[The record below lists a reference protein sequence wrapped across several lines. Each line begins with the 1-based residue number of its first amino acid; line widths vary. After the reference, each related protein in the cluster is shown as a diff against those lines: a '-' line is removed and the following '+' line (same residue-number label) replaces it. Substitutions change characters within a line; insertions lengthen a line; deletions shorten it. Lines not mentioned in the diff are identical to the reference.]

1 MKKLRKLIS
10 AALVLA
16 MLLTSASIGALAYS
30 DVDESSS
37 VSEAVGILS
46 NLKIFT
52 GFEDGTFRLN
62 DTVTRAQMAAI
73 VCRMLGYESQAESS
87 SGSTVFTDVP
97 ANHWASGYINVAQ
110 QMGIING
117 YGGGLFGPEDKVTY
131 EQAVKMVVCAL
142 GYELVA
148 QGKGGYPTGYLS
160 VASSEGITKNSKG
173 SVGEPAKRSTLVM
186 LVYNSLE
193 VRLFDQSSWTT
204 NGSDEYKKTD
214 DTVLSKY
221 LGVQRWEGVVTDV
234 PYTSYADKDYRAKDT
249 PYITIDGF
257 YKKYSNGSEVKVDDD
272 SPKRADCS
280 LVDAGQYFGKKV
292 IAYIGD
298 SEDDDTGH
306 YMVYAI
312 SEKTNG
318 NTVTK
323 LSSTQLVDSSD
334 KEWNT
339 KGQISYRKVGS
350 SKVYD
355 LDLDSKVKFYVNYS
369 RESRLDEKS
378 STSNL
383 ESYIENGGSITAVS
397 NDNDDDIEYVIV
409 EAFDEEGVIET
420 VNKDGSYYSYDLYT
434 GTLDDIDTDDDDE
447 LTIVYRDGSL
457 SSVSKLDDGDT
468 VSTVKIGKNVR
479 LLYASSKTVTGSV
492 SAYDKE
498 ENTVYIGGT
507 DYDISPMFGKTASSL
522 KDEEGTFFLNVNGQ
536 IAYNESDSVSSG
548 NYGFVLAVDYSGGIS
563 DGYVAQVALAD
574 GTIAEYF
581 LNSKV
586 KMYDDEG
593 NTLASN
599 DAKVAEKLAAM
610 ADGNTSVKARTSYTT
625 VGNAKDMV
633 FKFTVK
639 NGRISKIKE
648 LPGGSYTG
656 YLKSNTKKYD
666 AESMSYGSVEFD
678 KDTVVFSVDCA
689 YSDSSTTRIKD
700 DDVSIGKVSKFFG
713 DGEDGYTFVA
723 LDEDGGTYGAVIGF
737 ELSSSVPEDS
747 DAVIIK
753 SIKSVT
759 YNDDDA
765 VRITG
770 IRGGKEVSFI
780 IYDENNN
787 FAWNDNPETLE
798 KGDVI
803 LVSAAG
809 SDDVVSD
816 FKLLYKASKSGI
828 GTVTKNAKAG
838 DTKDDIFNAAGKL
851 NKSKTTSSKFYLDTD
866 VKNSGSVFAEK
877 NDGISMRSSANY
889 TLVDYSESLKNPE
902 VTRKSAGTSL
912 FSTSSRYNS
921 FVFVRVYDG
930 VLAEAVVYRFS
941 TDTDVV
947 KTVSAP
953 VITINGDKASI
964 TCSTAD
970 ADIYYTTDG
979 SAPTESSNL
988 YKEAI
993 TLTPGTTVKAFAVRA
1008 GYEDSSVVSQTYTV
1022 TLTAPSIAIDN
1033 SGNVTITSAEGA
1045 DIYYTTD
1052 GADPTASSTKYA
1064 AAFTVTSGA
1073 TVKAIAVKAGYEN
1086 SSVAS
1091 QTYKA
1096 TLTAPSIA
1104 IDNSGNVTITS
1115 AEGADIH
1122 YTTDGADPTA
1132 ASVKYNEAFTVTSGT
1147 TVKAIAVKDGYEN
1160 SGVASQA
1167 YMAVLV
1173 APSIKIK
1180 DSELTITAA
1189 EGAVI
1194 RYTLDG
1200 EVPTSASAIYE
1211 TPVTLTKAVTVK
1223 AIAEKGGYTSSS
1235 VATDSYKPVLDKPEI
1250 KVSGNKVTITAADG
1264 AAVYYTLDGGTP
1276 SDKAAKYESEITLA
1290 KSATVKAI
1298 AVKDGFENSDVAA
1311 KEVKLVLDKPVIKVS
1326 GNKVTITAADG
1337 AAVYYTLDGGTP
1349 SDKAAKYES
1358 DITLAKSATVKAIAV
1373 KDGFENSDVAA
1384 KEVKLALD
1392 KPVIKVSGNKVTITA
1407 ADGTA
1412 VYYTLDG
1419 GTPSDKAAKYEKE
1432 ITLDKSTTVKAIAV
1446 KNGFENSDVS
1456 VREVVLAAATPVIS
1470 IKDGTAAITTA
1481 TVGADIYYTTDGS
1494 VPTAKSLKYSKPF
1507 MTDGIKVLKAI
1518 AVKNGYEN
1526 SAAASADVPV
1536 TAVTQSIKKR

>member
-142 GYELVA
+142 GYDLVA

-257 YKKYSNGSEVKVDDD
+257 YKKYSNGSEIKVDDD

-339 KGQISYRKVGS
+339 KGQVSYRKVGS

-409 EAFDEEGVIET
+409 EAFDEEGVIES
-420 VNKDGSYYSYDLYT
+420 VNKDGGYYSYDLYT
-434 GTLDDIDTDDDDE
+434 GALDDIDTDDDDE

-507 DYDISPMFGKTASSL
+507 DYDISPLFGKTASSL

-599 DAKVAEKLAAM
+599 DAKVAEKLAVM

-689 YSDSSTTRIKD
+689 YSDRSTTRIKD

-787 FAWNDNPETLE
+787 FAWNDNPEALE

-803 LVSAAG
+803 LVSAAD

-1008 GYEDSSVVSQTYTV
+1008 GYEDSSVVSKTYTV

-1052 GADPTASSTKYA
+1052 GADPTAASTKYA
-1064 AAFTVTSGA
+1064 AAFTVTSGT

-1096 TLTAPSIA
+1096 TLT
-1104 IDNSGNVTITS
+1104 
-1115 AEGADIH
+1115 
-1122 YTTDGADPTA
+1122 
-1132 ASVKYNEAFTVTSGT
+1132 
-1147 TVKAIAVKDGYEN
+1147 
-1160 SGVASQA
+1160 
-1167 YMAVLV
+1167 

-1211 TPVTLTKAVTVK
+1211 APVTLTKAVTVK
-1223 AIAEKGGYTSSS
+1223 AIAEKDGYTSSS

-1264 AAVYYTLDGGTP
+1264 AVVYYTLDGGTP
-1276 SDKAAKYESEITLA
+1276 SDKAAKYESE
-1290 KSATVKAI
+1290 
-1298 AVKDGFENSDVAA
+1298 
-1311 KEVKLVLDKPVIKVS
+1311 
-1326 GNKVTITAADG
+1326 
-1337 AAVYYTLDGGTP
+1337 
-1349 SDKAAKYES
+1349 
-1358 DITLAKSATVKAIAV
+1358 ITLAKSATVKAIAV

-1407 ADGTA
+1407 ADGAA

-1432 ITLDKSTTVKAIAV
+1432 ITLAKSTTVKAIAV

-1470 IKDGTAAITTA
+1470 IKDGTAEIKTA

-1526 SAAASADVPV
+1526 SAVASEDVPV
-1536 TAVTQSIKKR
+1536 TAATKAIKKR

>member
-142 GYELVA
+142 GYDLVA

-257 YKKYSNGSEVKVDDD
+257 YKKYSNGSEIKVDDD

-355 LDLDSKVKFYVNYS
+355 LDLDSKVRFYVNYS

-409 EAFDEEGVIET
+409 EAFDEEGVIES
-420 VNKDGSYYSYDLYT
+420 VNKDGGYYSYDLYT
-434 GTLDDIDTDDDDE
+434 GALDDIDTDDDDE

-507 DYDISPMFGKTASSL
+507 DYDISPLFGKTASSL

-599 DAKVAEKLAAM
+599 DAKVAEKLAVM

-723 LDEDGGTYGAVIGF
+723 LDEDGGTYGAVI
-737 ELSSSVPEDS
+737 
-747 DAVIIK
+747 IK

-765 VRITG
+765 VKITG

-787 FAWNDNPETLE
+787 FAWNDNPEALE

-803 LVSAAG
+803 LVSAAD
-809 SDDVVSD
+809 SNDVVSD

-1008 GYEDSSVVSQTYTV
+1008 GYEDSSVVSKTYTV

-1052 GADPTASSTKYA
+1052 GADPTAASTKYA
-1064 AAFTVTSGA
+1064 AAFTVTSGT

-1096 TLTAPSIA
+1096 TLT
-1104 IDNSGNVTITS
+1104 
-1115 AEGADIH
+1115 
-1122 YTTDGADPTA
+1122 
-1132 ASVKYNEAFTVTSGT
+1132 
-1147 TVKAIAVKDGYEN
+1147 
-1160 SGVASQA
+1160 
-1167 YMAVLV
+1167 

-1211 TPVTLTKAVTVK
+1211 APVTLTKAVTVK
-1223 AIAEKGGYTSSS
+1223 AIAEKDGYTSSS

-1250 KVSGNKVTITAADG
+1250 KVSGNKVTITAAEG
-1264 AAVYYTLDGGTP
+1264 A
-1276 SDKAAKYESEITLA
+1276 
-1290 KSATVKAI
+1290 
-1298 AVKDGFENSDVAA
+1298 
-1311 KEVKLVLDKPVIKVS
+1311 
-1326 GNKVTITAADG
+1326 
-1337 AAVYYTLDGGTP
+1337 
-1349 SDKAAKYES
+1349 
-1358 DITLAKSATVKAIAV
+1358 
-1373 KDGFENSDVAA
+1373 
-1384 KEVKLALD
+1384 
-1392 KPVIKVSGNKVTITA
+1392 
-1407 ADGTA
+1407 A

-1432 ITLDKSTTVKAIAV
+1432 ITLAKSATVKAIAV

-1470 IKDGTAAITTA
+1470 IKDGTAEIKTA
-1481 TVGADIYYTTDGS
+1481 TVGADIYYTTDGG

-1526 SAAASADVPV
+1526 SAVASEDVPV
-1536 TAVTQSIKKR
+1536 TAATQAIKKR

>member
-142 GYELVA
+142 GYDLVA

-257 YKKYSNGSEVKVDDD
+257 YKKYSNGSEIKVDDD

-339 KGQISYRKVGS
+339 KGQVSYRKVGS

-355 LDLDSKVKFYVNYS
+355 LDLDSKVRFYVNYS

-409 EAFDEEGVIET
+409 EAFDEEGVIES
-420 VNKDGSYYSYDLYT
+420 VNKDGGYYSYDLYT
-434 GTLDDIDTDDDDE
+434 GALDDIDTDDDDE

-507 DYDISPMFGKTASSL
+507 DYDISPLFGKTASSL

-599 DAKVAEKLAAM
+599 DAKVAEKLAVM

-689 YSDSSTTRIKD
+689 YSDRSTTRIKD

-770 IRGGKEVSFI
+770 IRGGREVSFI

-787 FAWNDNPETLE
+787 FAWNDNPEALE

-803 LVSAAG
+803 LVSAAD
-809 SDDVVSD
+809 SNDVVSD

-1008 GYEDSSVVSQTYTV
+1008 GYEDSSVVSKTYTV

-1052 GADPTASSTKYA
+1052 GADPTAASTKYA
-1064 AAFTVTSGA
+1064 A
-1073 TVKAIAVKAGYEN
+1073 
-1086 SSVAS
+1086 
-1091 QTYKA
+1091 
-1096 TLTAPSIA
+1096 
-1104 IDNSGNVTITS
+1104 
-1115 AEGADIH
+1115 
-1122 YTTDGADPTA
+1122 
-1132 ASVKYNEAFTVTSGT
+1132 AFTVTSGT

-1211 TPVTLTKAVTVK
+1211 APVTLTKAVTVK
-1223 AIAEKGGYTSSS
+1223 AIAEKDGYTSSS
-1235 VATDSYKPVLDKPEI
+1235 VATDSYKP
-1250 KVSGNKVTITAADG
+1250 
-1264 AAVYYTLDGGTP
+1264 
-1276 SDKAAKYESEITLA
+1276 
-1290 KSATVKAI
+1290 
-1298 AVKDGFENSDVAA
+1298 
-1311 KEVKLVLDKPVIKVS
+1311 VLDKPVIKVS

-1349 SDKAAKYES
+1349 SDKAAKYEKE
-1358 DITLAKSATVKAIAV
+1358 ITLAKSATVKAIAV

-1407 ADGTA
+1407 ADGAA

-1432 ITLDKSTTVKAIAV
+1432 ITLDKSTTVKAIAI

-1456 VREVVLAAATPVIS
+1456 VREVVLSAATPVIS
-1470 IKDGTAAITTA
+1470 IKDGTAEIKTA

-1507 MTDGIKVLKAI
+1507 MTEGIKVLKAI

-1526 SAAASADVPV
+1526 SAVASEDVPV
-1536 TAVTQSIKKR
+1536 TAATQAIKKR

>member
-142 GYELVA
+142 GYDLVA

-257 YKKYSNGSEVKVDDD
+257 YKKYSNGSEIKVDDD

-339 KGQISYRKVGS
+339 KGQVSYRKVGS

-409 EAFDEEGVIET
+409 EAFDEEGVIES
-420 VNKDGSYYSYDLYT
+420 VNKDGGYYSYDLYT
-434 GTLDDIDTDDDDE
+434 GALDDIDTDDDDE

-507 DYDISPMFGKTASSL
+507 DYDISPLFGKTASSL

-599 DAKVAEKLAAM
+599 DAKVAEKLAVM

-689 YSDSSTTRIKD
+689 YSDRSTTRIKD

-787 FAWNDNPETLE
+787 FAWNDNPEALE

-803 LVSAAG
+803 LVSAAD

-1008 GYEDSSVVSQTYTV
+1008 GYEDSSVVSKTYTV
-1022 TLTAPSIAIDN
+1022 TLTAPSIAIDNSANVTITSAEGADIYYTTDGADPTAASTKYAAAFTVTSGTTVKAIAVKAGYENSSVASQTYKATLAAPSIAIDN

-1052 GADPTASSTKYA
+1052 GTDPTAASTKYA
-1064 AAFTVTSGA
+1064 AAFTVTSGT

-1096 TLTAPSIA
+1096 TLT
-1104 IDNSGNVTITS
+1104 
-1115 AEGADIH
+1115 
-1122 YTTDGADPTA
+1122 
-1132 ASVKYNEAFTVTSGT
+1132 
-1147 TVKAIAVKDGYEN
+1147 
-1160 SGVASQA
+1160 
-1167 YMAVLV
+1167 

-1211 TPVTLTKAVTVK
+1211 APVTLTKAVTVK
-1223 AIAEKGGYTSSS
+1223 AIAEKDGYTSSS

-1264 AAVYYTLDGGTP
+1264 AVVYYTLDGGTP
-1276 SDKAAKYESEITLA
+1276 SDKAAKYE
-1290 KSATVKAI
+1290 
-1298 AVKDGFENSDVAA
+1298 
-1311 KEVKLVLDKPVIKVS
+1311 KE
-1326 GNKVTITAADG
+1326 
-1337 AAVYYTLDGGTP
+1337 
-1349 SDKAAKYES
+1349 
-1358 DITLAKSATVKAIAV
+1358 ITLAKSATVKAIAV

-1407 ADGTA
+1407 ADGAA

-1432 ITLDKSTTVKAIAV
+1432 ITLAKSTTVKAIAV

-1470 IKDGTAAITTA
+1470 IKDGTAEIKTA

-1507 MTDGIKVLKAI
+1507 MTEGIKVLKAI

-1526 SAAASADVPV
+1526 SAVASEDVPV
-1536 TAVTQSIKKR
+1536 TAATKAIKKR

>member
-142 GYELVA
+142 GYDLVA

-257 YKKYSNGSEVKVDDD
+257 YKKYSNGSEIKVDDD

-355 LDLDSKVKFYVNYS
+355 LDLDSKVRFYVNYS

-409 EAFDEEGVIET
+409 EAFDEEGVIES
-420 VNKDGSYYSYDLYT
+420 VNKDGGYYSYDLYT
-434 GTLDDIDTDDDDE
+434 GALDDIDTDDDDE

-507 DYDISPMFGKTASSL
+507 DYDISPLFGKTASSL

-787 FAWNDNPETLE
+787 FAWNDNPEALE

-803 LVSAAG
+803 LVSAAD

-1045 DIYYTTD
+1045 DI
-1052 GADPTASSTKYA
+1052 
-1064 AAFTVTSGA
+1064 
-1073 TVKAIAVKAGYEN
+1073 
-1086 SSVAS
+1086 
-1091 QTYKA
+1091 
-1096 TLTAPSIA
+1096 
-1104 IDNSGNVTITS
+1104 
-1115 AEGADIH
+1115 H

-1132 ASVKYNEAFTVTSGT
+1132 ASTKYAAAFTVTSGT

-1211 TPVTLTKAVTVK
+1211 APVTLTKAVTVK
-1223 AIAEKGGYTSSS
+1223 AIAEKSGYTSSS

-1250 KVSGNKVTITAADG
+1250 KVSGNKVTITAAEG

-1276 SDKAAKYESEITLA
+1276 SDKAAKYE
-1290 KSATVKAI
+1290 
-1298 AVKDGFENSDVAA
+1298 
-1311 KEVKLVLDKPVIKVS
+1311 KE
-1326 GNKVTITAADG
+1326 
-1337 AAVYYTLDGGTP
+1337 
-1349 SDKAAKYES
+1349 
-1358 DITLAKSATVKAIAV
+1358 ITLAKSATVKAIAV

-1407 ADGTA
+1407 ADGAA

-1456 VREVVLAAATPVIS
+1456 VSEVVLAAATPVIS
-1470 IKDGTAAITTA
+1470 IKDGMAEIKTA

-1526 SAAASADVPV
+1526 SAVASENVPV
-1536 TAVTQSIKKR
+1536 TAATQAIKKR

>member
-142 GYELVA
+142 GYDLVA

-214 DTVLSKY
+214 DTILSKY

-257 YKKYSNGSEVKVDDD
+257 YKKYSNGSEIKVDDD

-355 LDLDSKVKFYVNYS
+355 LDLDSKVRFYVNYS

-378 STSNL
+378 STSNM

-397 NDNDDDIEYVIV
+397 NDNDDDIEYVII
-409 EAFDEEGVIET
+409 EAFDEEGVIES
-420 VNKDGSYYSYDLYT
+420 VNKDGGYYSYDLYT
-434 GTLDDIDTDDDDE
+434 GALDDIDTDDNDE

-492 SAYDKE
+492 SAYD
-498 ENTVYIGGT
+498 
-507 DYDISPMFGKTASSL
+507 
-522 KDEEGTFFLNVNGQ
+522 
-536 IAYNESDSVSSG
+536 SDSVSSG

-586 KMYDDEG
+586 KMYDNNG

-599 DAKVAEKLAAM
+599 DAKVAEKLAVM

-625 VGNAKDMV
+625 VGNAKNMV

-639 NGRISKIKE
+639 NRRISKIKE

-689 YSDSSTTRIKD
+689 YSDRSTTRIKD

-787 FAWNDNPETLE
+787 FAWNDNPEALE

-803 LVSAAG
+803 LVSAAD

-1045 DIYYTTD
+1045 DI
-1052 GADPTASSTKYA
+1052 
-1064 AAFTVTSGA
+1064 
-1073 TVKAIAVKAGYEN
+1073 
-1086 SSVAS
+1086 
-1091 QTYKA
+1091 
-1096 TLTAPSIA
+1096 
-1104 IDNSGNVTITS
+1104 
-1115 AEGADIH
+1115 H

-1132 ASVKYNEAFTVTSGT
+1132 ASTKYAAAFTVTSGT

-1211 TPVTLTKAVTVK
+1211 APVTLTKAVTVK
-1223 AIAEKGGYTSSS
+1223 AIAEKSGYTSSS
-1235 VATDSYKPVLDKPEI
+1235 VATDSYKP
-1250 KVSGNKVTITAADG
+1250 A
-1264 AAVYYTLDGGTP
+1264 
-1276 SDKAAKYESEITLA
+1276 
-1290 KSATVKAI
+1290 
-1298 AVKDGFENSDVAA
+1298 
-1311 KEVKLVLDKPVIKVS
+1311 LDKPVIKVS

-1349 SDKAAKYES
+1349 SDKAAKYEKE
-1358 DITLAKSATVKAIAV
+1358 ITLAKSA
-1373 KDGFENSDVAA
+1373 
-1384 KEVKLALD
+1384 
-1392 KPVIKVSGNKVTITA
+1392 
-1407 ADGTA
+1407 
-1412 VYYTLDG
+1412 
-1419 GTPSDKAAKYEKE
+1419 
-1432 ITLDKSTTVKAIAV
+1432 TVKAIAV

-1470 IKDGTAAITTA
+1470 IKDGTAEIKTA

-1507 MTDGIKVLKAI
+1507 MTGGIKVLKAI

-1526 SAAASADVPV
+1526 SAVASEDVPV
-1536 TAVTQSIKKR
+1536 TAATQAIKKR

>member
-142 GYELVA
+142 GYDLVA

-257 YKKYSNGSEVKVDDD
+257 YKKYSNGSEIKVDDD

-355 LDLDSKVKFYVNYS
+355 LDLDSKVRFYVNYS

-409 EAFDEEGVIET
+409 EAFDEEGVIES
-420 VNKDGSYYSYDLYT
+420 VNKDGGYYSYDLYT
-434 GTLDDIDTDDDDE
+434 GALDDIDTDDDDE

-507 DYDISPMFGKTASSL
+507 DYDISPLFGKTASSL

-599 DAKVAEKLAAM
+599 DAKVAEKLAVM

-787 FAWNDNPETLE
+787 FAWNDNPEALE

-803 LVSAAG
+803 LVSAAD
-809 SDDVVSD
+809 SNDVVSD

-1008 GYEDSSVVSQTYTV
+1008 GYEDSSVVSKTYTV

-1052 GADPTASSTKYA
+1052 GADPTAASTKYV
-1064 AAFTVTSGA
+1064 AAFTVTSGT

-1096 TLTAPSIA
+1096 TLT
-1104 IDNSGNVTITS
+1104 
-1115 AEGADIH
+1115 
-1122 YTTDGADPTA
+1122 
-1132 ASVKYNEAFTVTSGT
+1132 
-1147 TVKAIAVKDGYEN
+1147 
-1160 SGVASQA
+1160 
-1167 YMAVLV
+1167 

-1211 TPVTLTKAVTVK
+1211 APVTLTKAVTVK
-1223 AIAEKGGYTSSS
+1223 AIAEKDGYTSSS

-1276 SDKAAKYESEITLA
+1276 SDKAAKYE
-1290 KSATVKAI
+1290 
-1298 AVKDGFENSDVAA
+1298 
-1311 KEVKLVLDKPVIKVS
+1311 KE
-1326 GNKVTITAADG
+1326 
-1337 AAVYYTLDGGTP
+1337 
-1349 SDKAAKYES
+1349 
-1358 DITLAKSATVKAIAV
+1358 ITLAKSATVKAIAV

-1407 ADGTA
+1407 ADGAA

-1432 ITLDKSTTVKAIAV
+1432 ITLAKSATVKAIAV

-1456 VREVVLAAATPVIS
+1456 VKEVVLAAATPVIS
-1470 IKDGTAAITTA
+1470 IKDGTAEIKTA

-1526 SAAASADVPV
+1526 SAVASEDVPV
-1536 TAVTQSIKKR
+1536 TAATKAIKKR

>member
-142 GYELVA
+142 GYDLVA

-257 YKKYSNGSEVKVDDD
+257 YKKYSNGSEIKVDDD

-339 KGQISYRKVGS
+339 KGQVSYRKVGS

-409 EAFDEEGVIET
+409 EAFDEEGVIES
-420 VNKDGSYYSYDLYT
+420 VNKDGGYYSYDLYT
-434 GTLDDIDTDDDDE
+434 GALDDIDTDDDDE

-507 DYDISPMFGKTASSL
+507 DYDISPLFGKTASSL

-599 DAKVAEKLAAM
+599 DAKVAEKLAVM

-689 YSDSSTTRIKD
+689 YSDRSTTRIKD

-787 FAWNDNPETLE
+787 FAWNDNPEALE

-803 LVSAAG
+803 LVSAAD

-1008 GYEDSSVVSQTYTV
+1008 GYEDSSVVSKTYTV

-1052 GADPTASSTKYA
+1052 GADPTAASTKYA
-1064 AAFTVTSGA
+1064 AAFTVTSGT

-1096 TLTAPSIA
+1096 TLAAPSIA

-1115 AEGADIH
+1115 AEGADIY
-1122 YTTDGADPTA
+1122 YTTDGTDPTA
-1132 ASVKYNEAFTVTSGT
+1132 ASTKYAAAFTVTSGT
-1147 TVKAIAVKDGYEN
+1147 TVKAIAVKDGYES

-1211 TPVTLTKAVTVK
+1211 APVTLTKAVTVK
-1223 AIAEKGGYTSSS
+1223 AIAEKDGYTSSS

-1264 AAVYYTLDGGTP
+1264 AVVYYTLDGGTP
-1276 SDKAAKYESEITLA
+1276 SDKAAKYESE
-1290 KSATVKAI
+1290 
-1298 AVKDGFENSDVAA
+1298 
-1311 KEVKLVLDKPVIKVS
+1311 
-1326 GNKVTITAADG
+1326 
-1337 AAVYYTLDGGTP
+1337 
-1349 SDKAAKYES
+1349 
-1358 DITLAKSATVKAIAV
+1358 ITLAKSATVKAIAV

-1407 ADGTA
+1407 ADGAA

-1432 ITLDKSTTVKAIAV
+1432 ITLDKSATVKAIAVKDGFENSDVAAKEVKLALDKPVIKVSGNKVTITAADGAAVYYTLDGGTPSDKAAKYEKEITLAKSTTVKAIAV

-1470 IKDGTAAITTA
+1470 IKDGTAEIKTA

-1526 SAAASADVPV
+1526 SAVASEDVPV
-1536 TAVTQSIKKR
+1536 TAATKAIKKR

>member
-142 GYELVA
+142 GYDLVA

-434 GTLDDIDTDDDDE
+434 GTLDDIDTDDNDE

-787 FAWNDNPETLE
+787 FAWNDNPEALE

-1052 GADPTASSTKYA
+1052 GADPTAASTKYA

-1211 TPVTLTKAVTVK
+1211 APVTLTKAVTVK

-1276 SDKAAKYESEITLA
+1276 SDKAAKYESE
-1290 KSATVKAI
+1290 
-1298 AVKDGFENSDVAA
+1298 
-1311 KEVKLVLDKPVIKVS
+1311 
-1326 GNKVTITAADG
+1326 
-1337 AAVYYTLDGGTP
+1337 
-1349 SDKAAKYES
+1349 
-1358 DITLAKSATVKAIAV
+1358 ITLAKSATVKAIAV

>member
-1 MKKLRKLIS
+1 MKRLRKLIS

-73 VCRMLGYESQAESS
+73 ICRMLGYESQAESS

-97 ANHWASGYINVAQ
+97 ADHWASGYINVAQ

-142 GYELVA
+142 GYDMVA
-148 QGKGGYPTGYLS
+148 QRKGGYPTGYLS

-173 SVGEPAKRSTLVM
+173 TVGEPAKRSTLVM

-193 VRLFDQSSWTT
+193 VRLFDQSSWTMD
-204 NGSDEYKKTD
+204 GSDEYKKTD

-221 LGVQRWEGVVTDV
+221 LGVQRWEGVVTAV
-234 PYTSYADKDYRAKDT
+234 PYTSYADRDYRAKDT

-280 LVDAGQYFGKKV
+280 LVDAGKYFGKKV

-350 SKVYD
+350 TKVYD
-355 LDLDSKVKFYVNYS
+355 LDLDSNVKFYVNYS
-369 RESRLDEKS
+369 RETRLDDES

-409 EAFDEEGVIET
+409 EAFDEEGVIES

-434 GTLDDIDTDDDDE
+434 GNLDDIDTDDDDE
-447 LTIVYRDGSL
+447 LTVVYKDGNL

-492 SAYDKE
+492 TAYDKDD
-498 ENTVYIGGT
+498 NTVHISGT
-507 DYDISPMFGKTASSL
+507 DYDISPMFNKSASSL

-536 IAYNESDSVSSG
+536 IAYSESDSVSSG

-574 GTIAEYF
+574 GTIAEYY

-599 DAKVAEKLAAM
+599 DANVAAKLAAM

-625 VGNAKDMV
+625 IGNAKDMV

-639 NGRISKIKE
+639 SGKISKIKE
-648 LPGGSYTG
+648 LQGGSYTG
-656 YLKSNTKKYD
+656 YLKPNTKKYD

-678 KDTVVFSVDCA
+678 KDTVVFSIDRT
-689 YSDSSTTRIKD
+689 YGESSTLKIKD

-713 DGEDGYTFVA
+713 DGDDGYTFVA
-723 LDEDGGTYGAVIGF
+723 LDEDGGIYGAVIGF
-737 ELSSSVPEDS
+737 GLSASVPEDS
-747 DAVIIK
+747 DAVIVKTIR
-753 SIKSVT
+753 SVT

-770 IRGGKEVSFI
+770 LRGGKDVDFI
-780 IYDENNN
+780 IYDENGDY
-787 FAWNDNPETLE
+787 AWNDDPESLE

-803 LVSAAG
+803 LVSAAD
-809 SDDVVSD
+809 SADVVSD
-816 FKLLYKASKSGI
+816 FKVLYKASKSGI
-828 GTVTKNAKAG
+828 GTVTANAKAG

-866 VKNSGSVFAEK
+866 VKNSGEVFAEK

-889 TLVDYSESLKNPE
+889 TLVDYSDSLKNPE
-902 VTRKSAGTSL
+902 ITRKSAGTSL
-912 FSTSSRYNS
+912 FSTSAKYNS

-941 TDTDVV
+941 SDTDVV
-947 KTVSAP
+947 KTVSSP
-953 VITINGDKASI
+953 VITIDGNKASI
-964 TCSTAD
+964 TCGTAD

-979 SAPTESSNL
+979 STPNEASNL

-993 TLTPGTTVKAFAVRA
+993 TLAPGTTVKAIAVRA
-1008 GYEDSSVVSQTYTV
+1008 GYEDSSVASKTYTV
-1022 TLTAPSIAIDN
+1022 TLTAPKIEIDN

-1052 GADPTASSTKYA
+1052 GK
-1064 AAFTVTSGA
+1064 
-1073 TVKAIAVKAGYEN
+1073 E
-1086 SSVAS
+1086 
-1091 QTYKA
+1091 
-1096 TLTAPSIA
+1096 
-1104 IDNSGNVTITS
+1104 
-1115 AEGADIH
+1115 
-1122 YTTDGADPTA
+1122 PTA
-1132 ASVKYNEAFTVTSGT
+1132 ASAKYTAAFPVTSGT
-1147 TVKAIAVKDGYEN
+1147 TVKAIAVKTGYEN
-1160 SGVASQA
+1160 SSVATQTYTATLTAPKIEIDNSGNVSITSAEGADMYYTTDGKEPTAASTKYTAAFPVTSGTTVKAIAVKTGYENSSVATQT
-1167 YMAVLV
+1167 YTAVLA

-1200 EVPTSASAIYE
+1200 TIPTLASTVYE
-1211 TPVTLTKAVTVK
+1211 TPVELTKAVTVK
-1223 AIAEKGGYTSSS
+1223 AIAEKSGYTSSD
-1235 VATDSYKPVLDKPEI
+1235 VATDSYKPVLDKPVI
-1250 KVSGNKVTITAADG
+1250 KVSGNKVTITAEDG
-1264 AAVYYTLDGGTP
+1264 AVIYYTLDGGTP
-1276 SDKAAKYESEITLA
+1276 SDKAAKYDKEITLD

-1298 AVKDGFENSDVAA
+1298 AVKDGFENSDVAV
-1311 KEVKLVLDKPVIKVS
+1311 KDVKLVLDKPVIKVS
-1326 GNKVTITAADG
+1326 GSKVTITAEDG
-1337 AAVYYTLDGGTP
+1337 AVIYYTLDGGTP
-1349 SDKAAKYES
+1349 SDKAAKYDKE
-1358 DITLAKSATVKAIAV
+1358 ITLAKSAAVKAIAV
-1373 KDGFENSDVAA
+1373 KDGFENSDVAV
-1384 KEVKLALD
+1384 KEVKL
-1392 KPVIKVSGNKVTITA
+1392 T
-1407 ADGTA
+1407 
-1412 VYYTLDG
+1412 
-1419 GTPSDKAAKYEKE
+1419 
-1432 ITLDKSTTVKAIAV
+1432 
-1446 KNGFENSDVS
+1446 
-1456 VREVVLAAATPVIS
+1456 AATPVIS
-1470 IKDGTAAITTA
+1470 VKDGTATITTA
-1481 TVGADIYYTTDGS
+1481 TAGADIYYTTDGS
-1494 VPTAKSLKYSKPF
+1494 APTAKSSKYVKPF
-1507 MTDGIKVLKAI
+1507 FIADGVKVLKAI
-1518 AVKNGYEN
+1518 AVKTGYEN
-1526 SAAASADVPV
+1526 SAAASADVPAV
-1536 TAVTQSIKKR
+1536 VTQAIKTK

>member
-142 GYELVA
+142 GYDLVA

-323 LSSTQLVDSSD
+323 LSSTQLVGSSD

-586 KMYDDEG
+586 KMYDNNG

-599 DAKVAEKLAAM
+599 DAKVAEKLAVM

-625 VGNAKDMV
+625 VGNAKNMV

-639 NGRISKIKE
+639 NRRISKIKE

-689 YSDSSTTRIKD
+689 YSDRSTTRIKD

-787 FAWNDNPETLE
+787 FAWNDNPEALE

-803 LVSAAG
+803 LVSAAD

-1052 GADPTASSTKYA
+1052 GADPTAASTKYA

-1096 TLTAPSIA
+1096 TLTAPSI
-1104 IDNSGNVTITS
+1104 
-1115 AEGADIH
+1115 
-1122 YTTDGADPTA
+1122 
-1132 ASVKYNEAFTVTSGT
+1132 
-1147 TVKAIAVKDGYEN
+1147 
-1160 SGVASQA
+1160 
-1167 YMAVLV
+1167 
-1173 APSIKIK
+1173 KIK
-1180 DSELTITAA
+1180 GSELTITAA

-1211 TPVTLTKAVTVK
+1211 APVTLTKAVTVK

-1264 AAVYYTLDGGTP
+1264 AVVYYTLDGGTP
-1276 SDKAAKYESEITLA
+1276 SDKAAKYESE
-1290 KSATVKAI
+1290 
-1298 AVKDGFENSDVAA
+1298 
-1311 KEVKLVLDKPVIKVS
+1311 
-1326 GNKVTITAADG
+1326 
-1337 AAVYYTLDGGTP
+1337 
-1349 SDKAAKYES
+1349 
-1358 DITLAKSATVKAIAV
+1358 ITLAKSATVKAIAV

-1407 ADGTA
+1407 ADGAA

-1446 KNGFENSDVS
+1446 KDGFENSDVS

-1470 IKDGTAAITTA
+1470 IKDGTAEIKTA

-1507 MTDGIKVLKAI
+1507 MTKGIKVLKAI

-1526 SAAASADVPV
+1526 SAVASENVPV
-1536 TAVTQSIKKR
+1536 TAATQAIKKR

>member
-142 GYELVA
+142 GYDLVA

-214 DTVLSKY
+214 DTILSKY

-257 YKKYSNGSEVKVDDD
+257 YKKYSNGSEIKVDDD

-355 LDLDSKVKFYVNYS
+355 LDLDSKVRFYVNYS

-378 STSNL
+378 STSNM

-397 NDNDDDIEYVIV
+397 NDNDDDIEYVII
-409 EAFDEEGVIET
+409 EAFDEEGVIES
-420 VNKDGSYYSYDLYT
+420 VNKDGGYYSYDLYT
-434 GTLDDIDTDDDDE
+434 GALDDIDTDDNDE

-492 SAYDKE
+492 SAYD
-498 ENTVYIGGT
+498 
-507 DYDISPMFGKTASSL
+507 
-522 KDEEGTFFLNVNGQ
+522 
-536 IAYNESDSVSSG
+536 SDSVSSG

-586 KMYDDEG
+586 KMYDNNG

-599 DAKVAEKLAAM
+599 DAKVAEKLAVM

-625 VGNAKDMV
+625 VGNAKNMV

-639 NGRISKIKE
+639 NRRISKIKE

-689 YSDSSTTRIKD
+689 YSDRSTTRIKD

-787 FAWNDNPETLE
+787 FAWNDNPEALE

-803 LVSAAG
+803 LVSAAD

-1045 DIYYTTD
+1045 DI
-1052 GADPTASSTKYA
+1052 
-1064 AAFTVTSGA
+1064 
-1073 TVKAIAVKAGYEN
+1073 
-1086 SSVAS
+1086 
-1091 QTYKA
+1091 
-1096 TLTAPSIA
+1096 
-1104 IDNSGNVTITS
+1104 
-1115 AEGADIH
+1115 H

-1132 ASVKYNEAFTVTSGT
+1132 ASTKYAAAFTVTSGT

-1211 TPVTLTKAVTVK
+1211 APVTLTKAVTVK
-1223 AIAEKGGYTSSS
+1223 AIAEKSGYTSSS
-1235 VATDSYKPVLDKPEI
+1235 VATDSYKP
-1250 KVSGNKVTITAADG
+1250 A
-1264 AAVYYTLDGGTP
+1264 
-1276 SDKAAKYESEITLA
+1276 
-1290 KSATVKAI
+1290 
-1298 AVKDGFENSDVAA
+1298 
-1311 KEVKLVLDKPVIKVS
+1311 LDKPVIKVS

-1349 SDKAAKYES
+1349 SDKAAKYEKE
-1358 DITLAKSATVKAIAV
+1358 ITLDKSATVKAIAV

-1407 ADGTA
+1407 ADGAA

-1432 ITLDKSTTVKAIAV
+1432 ITLAKSATVKAIAV

-1470 IKDGTAAITTA
+1470 IKDGTAEIKTA

-1507 MTDGIKVLKAI
+1507 MTGGIKVLKAI

-1526 SAAASADVPV
+1526 SAVASEDVPV
-1536 TAVTQSIKKR
+1536 TAATQAIKKR

>member
-142 GYELVA
+142 GYDLVA

-257 YKKYSNGSEVKVDDD
+257 YKKYSNGSEIKVDDD

-355 LDLDSKVKFYVNYS
+355 LDLDSKVRFYVNYS

-409 EAFDEEGVIET
+409 EAFDEEGVIES
-420 VNKDGSYYSYDLYT
+420 VNKDGGYYSYDLYT
-434 GTLDDIDTDDDDE
+434 GALDDIDTDDDDE

-507 DYDISPMFGKTASSL
+507 DYDISPLFGKTASSL

-599 DAKVAEKLAAM
+599 DAKVAEKLAVM

-689 YSDSSTTRIKD
+689 YSDRSTTRIKD
-700 DDVSIGKVSKFFG
+700 DDISIGKVSKFFG

-787 FAWNDNPETLE
+787 FAWNDNPEALE

-803 LVSAAG
+803 LVSAAD

-1052 GADPTASSTKYA
+1052 GADPTAASTKYA

-1096 TLTAPSIA
+1096 TLTAPSI
-1104 IDNSGNVTITS
+1104 
-1115 AEGADIH
+1115 
-1122 YTTDGADPTA
+1122 
-1132 ASVKYNEAFTVTSGT
+1132 
-1147 TVKAIAVKDGYEN
+1147 
-1160 SGVASQA
+1160 
-1167 YMAVLV
+1167 
-1173 APSIKIK
+1173 KIK

-1211 TPVTLTKAVTVK
+1211 APVTLTKAVTVK
-1223 AIAEKGGYTSSS
+1223 AIAEKDGYTSSS

-1264 AAVYYTLDGGTP
+1264 AVVYYTLDGGTP

-1290 KSATVKAI
+1290 KSAM
-1298 AVKDGFENSDVAA
+1298 
-1311 KEVKLVLDKPVIKVS
+1311 
-1326 GNKVTITAADG
+1326 
-1337 AAVYYTLDGGTP
+1337 
-1349 SDKAAKYES
+1349 
-1358 DITLAKSATVKAIAV
+1358 VKAIAV

-1407 ADGTA
+1407 ADGA
-1412 VYYTLDG
+1412 VVYYTLDG

-1432 ITLDKSTTVKAIAV
+1432 ITLAKSATVKAIAV

-1456 VREVVLAAATPVIS
+1456 VRDVVLAAATPVIS
-1470 IKDGTAAITTA
+1470 IKDGTAEIKTA

-1526 SAAASADVPV
+1526 SAVASEDVLV
-1536 TAVTQSIKKR
+1536 TAATQAIKKR